1 MKATVKERLLTSIAS
16 KNISARK
23 FETITGLSNGYINNL
38 KRSPTAEKLEKIFYN
53 FPELSKQWLLAG
65 EGQMLTESPPEIQKT
80 SPDESTY
87 ASEEKLKQIPILP
100 ISAQGGSLN
109 DFTLSVR
116 KYDCEW
122 MSSPIFNADFAI
134 EVAGDSMAPEYPAG
148 ARVLIKRINES
159 AFIEWGKV
167 YVIDTENGVVLK
179 KVVPADDDT
188 NIRCVS
194 INPHPNYAPFN
205 IPKTSIY
212 GMYIVL
218 GLYAK
223 K

>member
-1 MKATVKERLLTSIAS
+1 MVSMRKIERFDKYMSFRGLNDNRVTKDLSLSVGLLGKSRKQNRDLSDKVIEQILNFYTDLSRVWLLT
-16 KNISARK
+16 
-23 FETITGLSNGYINNL
+23 
-38 KRSPTAEKLEKIFYN
+38 
-53 FPELSKQWLLAG
+53 G
-65 EGQMLTESPPEIQKT
+65 EGQMLTESSDVGK
-80 SPDESTY
+80 SV
-87 ASEEKLKQIPILP
+87 SEENFKQIPILP

-109 DFTLSVR
+109 NFTLSVR